1 MENRKLEDGETNA
14 SDGGEMEEKIVKSLV
29 LLMLLIN
36 GLLDWK
42 KGEISLFSLV
52 GFGVLGIGLN
62 LWLKYQSLVEVIGGM
77 GIGII
82 LLATAFFTREA
93 IGFGDGLLICV
104 SGIYLGLWRNLGL
117 LILGAVCCG
126 MILGIGILAG
136 RLKMAD
142 RVPFVPFL
150 LFAFIG
156 RMIF

>member
-62 LWLKYQSLVEVIGGM
+62 LWLKYQSLVE
-77 GIGII
+77 
-82 LLATAFFTREA
+82 A
-93 IGFGDGLLICV
+93 IHQLV
-104 SGIYLGLWRNLGL
+104 SNDPSSSRIY
-117 LILGAVCCG
+117 
-126 MILGIGILAG
+126 
-136 RLKMAD
+136 
-142 RVPFVPFL
+142 
-150 LFAFIG
+150 
-156 RMIF
+156 